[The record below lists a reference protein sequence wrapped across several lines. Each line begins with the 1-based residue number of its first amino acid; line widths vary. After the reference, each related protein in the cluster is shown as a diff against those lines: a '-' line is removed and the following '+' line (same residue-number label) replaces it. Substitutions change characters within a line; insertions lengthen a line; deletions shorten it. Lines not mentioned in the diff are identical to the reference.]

1 MLKTITAAAALAALV
16 AAAPAHAQG
25 LSPVNERQPLFTLTP
40 YAGYMVYGDFLKG
53 PVGTTLSTKNGPV
66 YGAQA
71 AMYLA
76 PNVAILGNVAY
87 SSSDL
92 QVGLPFLGG
101 VGVGST
107 KVWLYDGDLQFD
119 IPVQSMGRTV
129 VKPFVQVG
137 AGAMRYDVSAASVL
151 NTKATN
157 FAWNAGAG
165 LDVRMSP
172 TIGLRLMAKDYIGKF
187 DFKEATSLDVQGR
200 TTQNWALTAGLKIG
214 F

>member
-1 MLKTITAAAALAALV
+1 MLKQMTVAAALAALV
-16 AAAPAHAQG
+16 AAAPARAQG
-25 LSPVNERQPLFTLTP
+25 IRPVPEQQSLFTFTP
-40 YAGYMVYGDFLKG
+40 YAGYMIFGDFLKG

-66 YGAQA
+66 YGVQA
-71 AMYLA
+71 GMYVA

-87 SSSDL
+87 SSSNL

-101 VGVGST
+101 VGVGNAN
-107 KVWLYDGDLQFD
+107 VWLYDGDLQFE
-119 IPVQSMGRTV
+119 IPTRSVGSTV

-137 AGAMRYDVSAASVL
+137 AGAMRYDIDAASIL
-151 NTKATN
+151 KTKATN

-172 TIGLRLMAKDYIGKF
+172 TVGLRLMAKDYIGKF
-187 DFKEATSLDVQGR
+187 DFKEATSLNVQGR
-200 TTQNWALTAGLKIG
+200 TAQNWALTAGLKIG